1 MKEQFTIHFFSPITG
16 EFYKKATVSSRERI
30 RSTKDR
36 LDNQYG
42 AYLSMKIFNKEG
54 VEVQTYQV
62 PSRKGAR

>member
-16 EFYKKATVSSRERI
+16 QFYKKATVSSRERI

-42 AYLSMKIFNKEG
+42 LIATMTLGGK
-54 VEVQTYQV
+54 
-62 PSRKGAR
+62 